1 MDRREAIQRAAM
13 IMGYAITGPALVG
26 VLNGCKASPEI
37 TFKPEFFNESQAS
50 LVSLVSEIIIPKTET
65 PGAIDAGVPSFIDQ
79 MLKNIY
85 TKEAQDKFLK
95 DLTAFDEGARESH
108 GDTFLECND
117 EQRLSYFTQQHND
130 AIKNS
135 GGGGSTGWWN
145 AGVGNTKPFILELK
159 ELTLLGFFTSEPGAT
174 QVLQYKQVPGPFQGC
189 VPLAT
194 VGKTW
199 AT

>member
-13 IMGYAITGPALVG
+13 IMGYAITGPGLVG

-37 TFKPEFFNESQAS
+37 TFKPEFLSEDQAS
-50 LVSLVSEIIIPKTET
+50 LVSIISEIIIPKTET

-85 TKEAQDKFLK
+85 TKDAQDKFLK
-95 DLTAFDEGARESH
+95 DLTAFNEGAREAH
-108 GDTFLECND
+108 GDTFLECDD
-117 EQRLSYFTQQHND
+117 EKRLSYFTQQHND
-130 AIKNS
+130 AIKSS

-145 AGVGNTKPFILELK
+145 AGVGNSKPFILELK

-174 QVLQYKQVPGPFQGC
+174 QVLQYQQVPGPFQGC